1 MTSPSFSLRPWLLLL
16 FTGVA
21 FAQENELPPIE
32 IISTPPAPPTVSET
46 EAKTFEQRQIRSIDD
61 LGKRAEPGVNFNR
74 SSESINIRGLE
85 QSRVL
90 TTIDG
95 IRLPWLTDGARSR
108 GPNGGAQGGLDTVDF
123 NGLSRLDIVRGAGSA
138 EVGSGALGGAL
149 QLFTLNPADL
159 LSESKDF
166 GTLLKTDYDSADQS
180 YGVSAALA
188 ARYQNSAFLLQVGK
202 RSGHELQTRGN
213 AGGYGN
219 TRSKA
224 NPASSEQHSL
234 LLKFQQQLGAHQL
247 GLTAEYFE
255 RDKDID
261 SRTAQ
266 GGSYL
271 IGQNSVNEIA
281 RRERLSL
288 DWKFAGETDGL
299 LDNAKSSL
307 FWQRLRRHDDQRGI
321 RAPVSP
327 DRRAFLSPAAIN
339 AMLAAAGSSFTVTS
353 NPYAPLAG
361 GFPSGPFGRDNQIE
375 KELWGFSTELDKGF
389 SLAGMGNRLTLGTEL
404 YRIDTEQYSKGYDNC
419 PPLNI
424 PKELAVVPGLR
435 FPPVSCVLLHS
446 NQADMPKSKGTHF
459 GVYASNEIRLNPI
472 VTLTP
477 ALRYDYYQEK
487 PQSSPKNNV
496 QPINGGTLKK
506 STDNKLSASLLGTW
520 QAGEQTRLYAQIAQ
534 GFRAPDATELYMNYG
549 AQGNYLVLGNPD
561 LKPEEST
568 NFELGGQFGDERL
581 GGKVSLFDSRYKHF
595 IDVDTAASAAELA
608 AVGINPADYPLGVT
622 RAQNLERVRIFGSE
636 VSAHFGFTE
645 QLTLWGQAAFAR
657 GKDRDSGQYLN
668 SVAPLSG
675 LLGISFERDELGA
688 DLMLRTAAAR
698 TKTANA
704 GDFKTPGY
712 GVVDFT
718 AYFEPK
724 ALGGLRLQA
733 GLFNALNKKY
743 WNAISVPN
751 GALTQP
757 ADYYSESGRSLRAAI
772 VWQY

>member
-1 MTSPSFSLRPWLLLL
+1 MTILPAALRRLRPLLLL
-16 FTGVA
+16 LLA
-21 FAQENELPPIE
+21 SPLLAQEGELPPTHIQ
-32 IISTPPAPPTVSET
+32 STLPAAPTVSET
-46 EAKTFEQRQIRSIDD
+46 QAQTLEQRQIRSFDD

-74 SSESINIRGLE
+74 RNQSINIRGLE

-90 TTIDG
+90 TTLDG
-95 IRLPWLTDGARSR
+95 IRLPWLNDGVR
-108 GPNGGAQGGLDTVDF
+108 GSQGGLDTVDF
-123 NGLSRLDIVRGAGSA
+123 NGLTRLDIVRGAGSA

-159 LSESKDF
+159 LSEGKDF
-166 GTLLKTDYDSADQS
+166 GTLVKTDYDSADQS
-180 YGVSAALA
+180 YGLNGALA
-188 ARYQNSAFLLQVGK
+188 ARSGGSAFLLQVGG
-202 RSGHELQTRGN
+202 RRGHELETRGN
-213 AGGYGN
+213 TGGFGN

-224 NPASSEQHSL
+224 NPADSGQRSV
-234 LLKFQQQLGAHQL
+234 LLKVQQRLGAHQL

-255 RDKDID
+255 RNNDID

-266 GGSYL
+266 GGNYL

-288 DWKFAGETDGL
+288 DWTFTGEADGL
-299 LDNAKSSL
+299 LDNAKSTL
-307 FWQRLRRHDDQRGI
+307 YWQRLRRHDDQSGI
-321 RAPVSP
+321 RATASP
-327 DRRAFLSPAAIN
+327 DWRAFLPPAAIN

-353 NPYAPLAG
+353 NPYAPLAA
-361 GFPSGPFGRDNQIE
+361 GFPSGSFGRDNQIE
-375 KELWGFSTELDKGF
+375 KELWGFSAEVGKGF
-389 SLAGMGNRLTLGTEL
+389 SLAGMSNRLTLGTEL

-424 PKELAVVPGLR
+424 PKELAAVPALR

-446 NQADMPKSKGTHF
+446 NQADMPKSEGTHAAL
-459 GVYASNEIRLNPI
+459 YASNEIRLNPV

-487 PQSSPKNNV
+487 PSGSPKNNV

-506 STDNKLSASLLGTW
+506 SSDDKLSASLLGTW
-520 QAGEQTRLYAQIAQ
+520 QLGEQTRLYAQIAQ
-534 GFRAPDATELYMNYG
+534 GLRAPEATELYMNYG
-549 AQGNYLVLGNPD
+549 AQGNYLALGNPN
-561 LKPEEST
+561 LKAEQST
-568 NFELGGQFGDERL
+568 NFEVGGQFGDEQL

-595 IDVDTAASAAELA
+595 IDAGGSASAAELA
-608 AVGINPADYPLGVT
+608 AIGIDPADYPLGVT
-622 RAQNLERVRIFGSE
+622 RAQNLERVRIFGTE
-636 VSAHFGFTE
+636 LAAHWRFTE
-645 QLTLWGQAAFAR
+645 QLKLWGQTAFAH

-668 SVAPLSG
+668 SIAPLSG
-675 LLGISFERDELGA
+675 LLGLSLEQDELGA
-688 DLMLRTAAAR
+688 DLMLRTAAVR
-698 TKTANA
+698 SKTANTN
-704 GDFKTPGY
+704 DFRAPGY

-733 GLFNALNKKY
+733 GLFNVLNKKY

>member
-1 MTSPSFSLRPWLLLL
+1 MTILPTALRSLRPLLLL
-16 FTGVA
+16 LLANTA
-21 FAQENELPPIE
+21 LAQENELPPTHIT
-32 IISTPPAPPTVSET
+32 STPPAPPTVAQT
-46 EAKTFEQRQIRSIDD
+46 EAQTLEQRQIRSFDD

-95 IRLPWLTDGARSR
+95 IRLPWLNDGARSQ

-159 LSESKDF
+159 LSEGKDF
-166 GTLLKTDYDSADQS
+166 GTLLKTDYDSAEQS
-180 YGVSAALA
+180 YGLNGALA
-188 ARYQNSAFLLQVGK
+188 ARSGGSAFLLQVGQ
-202 RSGHELQTRGN
+202 RRGHELENRGN
-213 AGGYGN
+213 SGGFSN

-224 NPASSEQHSL
+224 NPMDSEQRSF
-234 LLKFQQQLGAHQL
+234 LLKIQQRLGEHEL
-247 GLTAEYFE
+247 GTTFEYFE
-255 RDKDID
+255 RENDID
-261 SRTAQ
+261 SRTNQSGVA
-266 GGSYL
+266 GGYQ
-271 IGQNSVNEIA
+271 IGQNGVKEIA
-281 RRERLSL
+281 RRERVSL
-288 DWKFAGETDGL
+288 NWRFTDAEQNGPVDHAESTL
-299 LDNAKSSL
+299 Y
-307 FWQRLRRHDDQRGI
+307 WQRQRRHDDQRGMRI
-321 RAPVSP
+321 ANP
-327 DRRAFLSPAAIN
+327 DGRAFIPIGVINFLTGLS
-339 AMLAAAGSSFTVTS
+339 LTS
-353 NPYAPLAG
+353 NPYAPLAA
-361 GFPSGPFGRDNQIE
+361 GFPSGAFGRDNQIE
-375 KELWGFSTELDKGF
+375 KELWGLSSKLDKGF
-389 SLAGMGNRLTLGTEL
+389 TLASLSQRVTLGADI
-404 YRIDTEQYSKGYDNC
+404 YREDTEQFSKGYDNC
-419 PPLNI
+419 PTINI
-424 PKELAVVPGLR
+424 PEEVVAVFGPAG
-435 FPPVSCVLLHS
+435 CELLHS
-446 NQADMPKSKGTHF
+446 NQADMPKSEGTHTAI
-459 GVYASNEIRLNPI
+459 YASNEIRFNPR

-487 PQSSPKNNV
+487 PSGSPKNNV

-506 STDNKLSASLLGTW
+506 SSDDKLSASLLGTW
-520 QAGEQTRLYAQIAQ
+520 QASGQTLLYAQIAQ

-549 AQGNYLVLGNPD
+549 AQNNYLSLGNPN
-561 LKPEEST
+561 LKPEQST
-568 NFELGGQFGDERL
+568 NFEVGGQFGDEQL

-595 IDVDTAASAAELA
+595 IDAGGSASAAELA
-608 AVGINPADYPLGVT
+608 AIGIDPADYPLGVT

-636 VSAHFGFTE
+636 LSAHWRFADN
-645 QLTLWGQAAFAR
+645 LKLWGQTAFAR

-668 SVAPLSG
+668 SVAPLTS
-675 LLGISFERDELGA
+675 LLGLSLEQDELGA
-688 DLMLRTAAAR
+688 DLMLRSAAAR

-704 GDFKTPGY
+704 NDFKAPGY

-751 GALTQP
+751 GALAQP
-757 ADYYSESGRSLRAAI
+757 TAYYSESGRSVRAAI